1 MLSVGS
7 ALAPIDASGLQAI
20 SRQTMSEGQ
29 PGFGCPNDIGAARGS
44 LVDASP
50 E

>member
-1 MLSVGS
+1 MLSLVS
-7 ALAPIDASGLQAI
+7 AEPTSPRAAVHAI

-29 PGFGCPNDIGAARGS
+29 PGFGCPSDIGAARGS
-44 LVDASP
+44 VVAASA